1 MDFSSVVRSDT
12 VFVPC
17 LRKGRCAD
25 GASGDAQF
33 GGVVE
38 KKCVYDLLDEA
49 ARRKQPN

>member
-1 MDFSSVVRSDT
+1 
-12 VFVPC
+12 

-38 KKCVYDLLDEA
+38 KKCVSDFLDEA
-49 ARRKQPN
+49 GASKAAY